1 MSGFLID
8 THVLLWWAVSPDTL
22 SDDARVTFASGRNA
36 LLVSH
41 ASLWELNIKIS
52 RGKLTIPESVET
64 LLQRTRANA
73 LPISMKH
80 IARVRELP
88 HHHGDPFDRM
98 LIAQAQCDQLT
109 VVTRDRDIQRYDI
122 PVIAA

>member
-8 THVLLWWAVSPDTL
+8 THVLIWWADTPEKL
-22 SDDARVTFASGRNA
+22 SNDARVALASGRNT
-36 LLVSH
+36 LFVSH

-52 RGKLTIPESVET
+52 RGKLSIPGSIET
-64 LLQRTRANA
+64 LLQRSRCDA
-73 LPISMKH
+73 LAISMNH
-80 IARVRELP
+80 IDRIKELP

-98 LIAQAQCDQLT
+98 LIAQAQCERITL
-109 VVTRDRDIQRYDI
+109 VTRDRDMFRYDV